1 MITAANTVVVPVKV
15 GATDGFRLEAHDG
28 GDGTLKWFQSSDYI
42 LPDSSWTPAFD
53 AVITPQNRLYFAGA
67 GGTLYYIDNPDGA
80 GDVTGHV
87 AFYGFS
93 DYQSNPG
100 AFDSTVFIDTPLTAD
115 GHGNVYFG
123 FRTQGDAPAVGG
135 GIQLQSGIARIAPD
149 GTGTW
154 ISAAAASGD
163 AAIGIVPHS
172 AAPALSNDES
182 TLYVSVRSA
191 STSYY
196 GYLLGLD
203 PTTLT

>member
-1 MITAANTVVVPVKV
+1 
-15 GATDGFRLEAHDG
+15 
-28 GDGTLKWFQSSDYI
+28 
-42 LPDSSWTPAFD
+42 
-53 AVITPQNRLYFAGA
+53 
-67 GGTLYYIDNPDGA
+67 
-80 GDVTGHV
+80 
-87 AFYGFS
+87 
-93 DYQSNPG
+93 NPG
-100 AFDSTVFIDTPLTAD
+100 AFDSTVFIDTPLTSD
-115 GHGNVYFG
+115 SHGNVYFG

-163 AAIGIVPHS
+163 AAIGVVPHS
-172 AAPALSNDES
+172 AAPALSNDET

-203 PTTLT
+203 PTTLTLKQSLVGPEKVFLNDPRNGGANPAGLLDISTASPLVGPDGDVFYGVFGNPYNGSR